1 MGGRAL
7 WLLGSLAVWGPPSSS
22 TPRPAGPSLL
32 HWTDT
37 PASGTDAA
45 RPGRAGDGRE
55 ATSPLR
61 EGGPLSLTHLL
72 HSELG
77 PSMLYGLTEAGPR
90 GGQGAGADCRRS
102 PQHAPWQRPRPVPRP
117 LCAPVLYPQKWG
129 SSEVLLRRLTC
140 RAWCRP
146 GANMQV
152 GPSSTYNPRR
162 GSGFRSRYAVHQL
175 APVGRDLT
183 VCASV
188 SPCSK
193 GAGGDGTCLMGLS

>member
-37 PASGTDAA
+37 PASGTYAA

-117 LCAPVLYPQKWG
+117 LCAPALYPRKWG

-146 GANMQV
+146 RANVQL
-152 GPSSTYNPRR
+152 GPSSKAPSPEMHPSAPRYSPPPCFSAALTIQ
-162 GSGFRSRYAVHQL
+162 GEAVASGPATLFTSWYLR
-175 APVGRDLT
+175 
-183 VCASV
+183 
-188 SPCSK
+188 
-193 GAGGDGTCLMGLS
+193 AGT